1 MLLYKLFEN
10 EDRAR
15 RTRSVRDSGC
25 DKQLE
30 TGDENSFLQKLH
42 NEAGI
47 WRKGIPGRSD
57 VPGTWGHPSAE
68 DDALPGKTAADR
80 PPGSTGGNYE
90 GRGGGSADTRPSRTY

>member
-30 TGDENSFLQKLH
+30 TGDENSFL
-42 NEAGI
+42 
-47 WRKGIPGRSD
+47 
-57 VPGTWGHPSAE
+57 
-68 DDALPGKTAADR
+68 
-80 PPGSTGGNYE
+80 
-90 GRGGGSADTRPSRTY
+90 